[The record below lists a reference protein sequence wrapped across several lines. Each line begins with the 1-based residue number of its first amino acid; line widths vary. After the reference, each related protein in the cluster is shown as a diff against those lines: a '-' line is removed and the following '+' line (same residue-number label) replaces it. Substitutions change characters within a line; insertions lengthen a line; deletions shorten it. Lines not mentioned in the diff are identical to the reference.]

1 VRGDAAFA
9 DVLAAN
15 ERYAAGY
22 RYAELTGKAGRGLA
36 VLTCI
41 DSRIEPL
48 AMLGLAPGDAKI
60 LRNPGARV
68 DDDVLAT
75 LVLCRWL
82 LGVERVMVVA
92 HTDCR
97 MSAGEPAELHDA
109 IRQAGG
115 PDTRDLAFAVA
126 PSPGES
132 ARADVARIRDYER
145 LAGVKAG
152 AFVYDVATGVV
163 ERVD

>member
-1 VRGDAAFA
+1 MRGDEAFD

-15 ERYAAGY
+15 ERYAAGF
-22 RYAELTGKAGRGLA
+22 AQAGLTGRAGRGLA

-48 AMLGLAPGDAKI
+48 AMLGLEPGDAKI

-68 DDDVLAT
+68 DDGVLAT
-75 LVLCRWL
+75 LVLGRWL

-97 MSAGEPAELHDA
+97 MTAAAPAELHAA

-115 PDTRDLAFAVA
+115 PDTSGLGFAVVA
-126 PSPGES
+126 DPAEG
-132 ARADVARIRDYER
+132 ARADVELIRGFEP
-145 LAGVKAG
+145 LAGLEAG
-152 AFVYDVATGVV
+152 GFLYDVATGRLA
-163 ERVD
+163 RVA